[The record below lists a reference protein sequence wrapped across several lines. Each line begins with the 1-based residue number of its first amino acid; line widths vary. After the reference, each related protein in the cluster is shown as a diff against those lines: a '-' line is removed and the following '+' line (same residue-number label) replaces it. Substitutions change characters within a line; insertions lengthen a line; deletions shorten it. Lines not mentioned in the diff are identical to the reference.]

1 MTYTDARG
9 SQLTTGDIARAL
21 ALPDKP
27 ERRARLGSAALA
39 IKQMV
44 NNYGRI
50 GAVSADGLVEFRFR
64 VRCGSNKGLHSV
76 WLEPYLLQ
84 KKKTVSTSRRAA
96 NR

>member
-1 MTYTDARG
+1 MMYTDARG
-9 SQLTTGDIARAL
+9 SQLITGDIARAVAVPNQL
-21 ALPDKP
+21 
-27 ERRARLGSAALA
+27 EQRARLGTAQVTLKE
-39 IKQMV
+39 II

-64 VRCGSNKGLHSV
+64 VRCGHNKGLHSV

-84 KKKTVSTSRRAA
+84 KKKVVSISRRAA

>member
-9 SQLTTGDIARAL
+9 SQITTGDIARAVGIPNQL
-21 ALPDKP
+21 EARTDSLSINAL
-27 ERRARLGSAALA
+27 
-39 IKQMV
+39 KQMV

-50 GAVSADGLVEFRFR
+50 AAVSTEGLVEFQFRIRF
-64 VRCGSNKGLHSV
+64 GLNKGLHSV

-84 KKKTVSTSRRAA
+84 KKKVVSISRRAA